1 MLNEKVSAITVYGTN
16 TDPDAPSTDVTV
28 KRSVDADALSGV
40 PYRVMVPL
48 VVAVD
53 CRPLG
58 RLLNA
63 YVFNHPPDEYPALV
77 AMNVTGVIGCPTIY
91 ESGVALLHTTVT
103 MFGDTVKG
111 SVVDPD
117 KVDEFAV
124 ITEETEPLAVGV
136 PVTNPD
142 EEIDNPDGRLDE
154 LYVTEPLPPNAM
166 NALIWNGVM
175 GIPR

>member
-1 MLNEKVSAITVYGTN
+1 MLNEKISAMTAYGTD

-28 KRSVDADALSGV
+28 KRSVDADTLSGV

-63 YVFNHPPDEYPALV
+63 YVFSHPPDEYPALV
-77 AMNVTGVIGCPTIY
+77 AMNVTGVIGRPTMY
-91 ESGVALLHTTVT
+91 ESGGALLHVTVT
-103 MFGDTVKG
+103 VFDDTLKG

-124 ITEETEPLAVGV
+124 ITEEVEPFTVGV

-142 EEIDNPDGRLDE
+142 EEINNPGGRFDE
-154 LYVTEPLPPNAM
+154 LYVTEPLPLNAM